1 MGRRM
6 KSRGSTKLILLIFS
20 LCAFGDFVWSY
31 VRGRSITEGVI
42 SAVLGLFGTA
52 WFAFCFLSSEKD
64 NPKSDPNDPRELGRW
79 VP

>member
-31 VRGRSITEGVI
+31 VRDAPLPKAL
-42 SAVLGLFGTA
+42 SAQFSVCLKRHGMH
-52 WFAFCFLSSEKD
+52 FASEKD
-64 NPKSDPNDPRELGRW
+64 NPKSDPDDPRELGRW